1 MDKDKEQIITP
12 GLYLVSTPIGN
23 MDDITLR
30 ALTILKKS
38 NIILCE
44 DTRRSGK
51 LLSYFQ
57 IKNKLMPYHKFNEK
71 KVSNKIIDSIKKNKV
86 ISLISDAG
94 TPAISDP
101 GKILINKCIEENLS
115 IHPIPGPSAVTSAV
129 SVSGFGDQ
137 YLFYGFLPKK
147 GNKLE
152 SELKNLCNCDY
163 AVTFFI
169 PASKINFYI
178 SRFKKYFFNRKIVIA
193 KEMTKIHEKFIRNNV
208 ESIKDIP
215 EILKGELTVVLSKK
229 IKEKNIKKEIS
240 ESVKIEINKMLKKY
254 SHKDVVEFICKKEK
268 ELEKVLKSLCNIDY
282 SIVFFV
288 PASKINFYID
298 HFKKYF
304 LDRKIVIAKEMTK
317 IHEEFIRDRLELI
330 KRFPESLKG
339 ELTIVLSEK
348 IKGKK
353 IKKEISESVKIEIKK
368 MLKKYSHKDVVEFI
382 SKKENLAKKLVY
394 DFCLKLK
401 K

>member
-1 MDKDKEQIITP
+1 MDKNKQQTFSS

-23 MDDITLR
+23 MEDITFR
-30 ALTILKKS
+30 ALNVLKNS
-38 NIILCE
+38 DIVLCE

-51 LLSYFQ
+51 LLSHFQ
-57 IKNKLMPYHKFNEK
+57 IKSKLLSYHKFNEK

-152 SELKNLCNCDY
+152 SELKSLCNYDY
-163 AVTFFI
+163 AVVFFI

-193 KEMTKIHEKFIRNNV
+193 KEMTKIHEKFIRDNV

-229 IKEKNIKKEIS
+229 IKEKNIKREIS
-240 ESVKIEINKMLKKY
+240 ESVKIEINKM
-254 SHKDVVEFICKKEK
+254 I
-268 ELEKVLKSLCNIDY
+268 
-282 SIVFFV
+282 
-288 PASKINFYID
+288 
-298 HFKKYF
+298 
-304 LDRKIVIAKEMTK
+304 
-317 IHEEFIRDRLELI
+317 
-330 KRFPESLKG
+330 
-339 ELTIVLSEK
+339 
-348 IKGKK
+348 
-353 IKKEISESVKIEIKK
+353 
-368 MLKKYSHKDVVEFI
+368 KKYSHKDVVEFI
-382 SKKENLAKKLVY
+382 SKKENLPKKLIY
-394 DFCLKLK
+394 NFCLKLK